1 MTVVITKL
9 RDDKTTPTLFMN
21 DKGEYVSISN
31 KEEFAANN
39 IKHTFAAATY
49 LFADDKVDKDAT
61 ISLDLSFS
69 EFHQFVT
76 KQTIN
81 VISDGKENK

>member
-21 DKGEYVSISN
+21 DKGEFVSVSN

-39 IKHTFAAATY
+39 IKHDFDTALKLVKNKLTD
-49 LFADDKVDKDAT
+49 LEPT
-61 ISLDLSFS
+61 ISIDMSVVEFDLHLKLI
-69 EFHQFVT
+69 EFVNML
-76 KQTIN
+76 K
-81 VISDGKENK
+81 KEL